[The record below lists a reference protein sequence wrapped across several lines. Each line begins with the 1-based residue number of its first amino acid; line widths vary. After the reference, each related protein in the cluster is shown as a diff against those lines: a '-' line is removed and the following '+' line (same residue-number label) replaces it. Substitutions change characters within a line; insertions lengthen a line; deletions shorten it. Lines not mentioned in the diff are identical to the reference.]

1 MRIVPFQT
9 LTRYHGYIFRLLW
22 AFLLSLPA
30 LVIACV
36 NDDSEFS
43 GKIFSLEETLI
54 VPSQLALNRVKMRSY
69 EHFSLLLGIYH
80 SDFFCRS
87 GKGNEKVS
95 FLCFHTSVTCHLTLS
110 HPLLAD
116 SDFHLELFKNIEGP
130 FLKERDEIVKN
141 GRAPCLPRTIQAA
154 WRLYLLGLRGA

>member
-116 SDFHLELFKNIEGP
+116 SDFQLNSMFPTGTTHLKSWKMFSCTSKTMT
-130 FLKERDEIVKN
+130 F
-141 GRAPCLPRTIQAA
+141 
-154 WRLYLLGLRGA
+154 YLVCHKCGDSN